1 MNKKKKKSRNWASKN
16 LNCDRTEYSLQTEA
30 PGHDTISPSLQR
42 MEAGA
47 HISRPLI
54 VTFLLWNQL
63 FAPPPPATNRL
74 KFLLVLPQ
82 TPKPHLLSS
91 FLSLGSNSIH
101 SCSDRRWLEPVK
113 AKRFLGGGVGED
125 YVRIVE
131 HVQAVQRERV
141 DLQVVQR
148 ELGVDVEADVRREG
162 AGELLGQAGGRL
174 AAHWPQQE
182 KEIKESFS
190 GGRRA
195 VCV

>member
-1 MNKKKKKSRNWASKN
+1 M
-16 LNCDRTEYSLQTEA
+16 
-30 PGHDTISPSLQR
+30 
-42 MEAGA
+42 
-47 HISRPLI
+47 
-54 VTFLLWNQL
+54 
-63 FAPPPPATNRL
+63 
-74 KFLLVLPQ
+74 
-82 TPKPHLLSS
+82 
-91 FLSLGSNSIH
+91 
-101 SCSDRRWLEPVK
+101 
-113 AKRFLGGGVGED
+113 
-125 YVRIVE
+125 
-131 HVQAVQRERV
+131 QAVQRERV